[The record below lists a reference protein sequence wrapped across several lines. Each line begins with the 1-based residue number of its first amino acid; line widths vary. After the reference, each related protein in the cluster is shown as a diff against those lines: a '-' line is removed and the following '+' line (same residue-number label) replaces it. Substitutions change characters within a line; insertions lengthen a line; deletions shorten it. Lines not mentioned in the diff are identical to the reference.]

1 MPAEVIY
8 LLNPWMLLI
17 AGSIISLLIWI
28 IKRFV
33 ERVKRM
39 EEKQQEFVTEQE
51 CREMID
57 RRLHPMQR
65 QLEKVDEKL
74 DKIID
79 NMLKQK

>member
-1 MPAEVIY
+1 MSPEILH
-8 LLNPWMLLI
+8 LLNPWFLTIFCAIL
-17 AGSIISLLIWI
+17 SLVIWL

-33 ERVKRM
+33 ERVKKM
-39 EEKQQEFVTEQE
+39 EDKQQEFVTEKE